1 MSWESTGSVTPRS
14 WPRPAPTSSSRTWP
28 SCWRSISERA
38 QELPHEQSDG
48 SHGSHELGPPPACRG
63 QRGEAVTEG
72 RATFP
77 IEPWSLTEVGLDHSS
92 LGVHESVFALTNGH
106 IGMRGSFEEGEPVVV
121 PGTYLNGFFEE
132 RPLPYAEAGYGFPEQ
147 GQTMV
152 NVTDGKLIRLLVKDS
167 PLDLDYGEIID
178 HHRTLDL
185 RAGVL
190 RRSTEWRSPGGR
202 TVRVT
207 STRLVS
213 LARRSIA
220 AIEYKVEV
228 TDDLGDLYV
237 ALQSDL
243 LANEAVPSD
252 EDDPRAAA
260 MLARPLQ
267 SELAVGR
274 GRRAVLV
281 HRTKRSRLRL
291 AAGMDHVIEIP
302 DTSTEDIEANG
313 DLARYTL
320 AARIPPGGSL
330 KLVKFLAYG
339 WSSRRSSPAL
349 RDQVEAALA
358 TAKLAG
364 WERLAREQRELLDQH
379 WDEADVEIE
388 GDDELQQAVRVGMFH
403 VLQAGLRGE
412 RQPIPAKGLTGPGY
426 DGHTFW
432 DTEAYVLPVLTYTA
446 PHAVRD
452 ALRWRHSTLAMAQ
465 ERARVLGRRGA
476 AFPWRTI
483 RGEETSGYWPAGT
496 AAFHINADIAD
507 AVVRYWNATLDEDFD
522 RDFGAELLI
531 ETARLWASLGHFDPE
546 HGFRIDGVTGPDEY
560 TAVVDNNVYT
570 NLMAQRNLREAAE
583 AVKRQPDVAGRL
595 DVEADEVEVW
605 LRAAALMAV
614 PYDTQRGVH
623 MQSDAFTH
631 HQEWD
636 FEHTPQDK
644 YPLLLHYPYFEIYRK
659 QVCKQADLV
668 MALHL
673 RGDAF
678 TLEEKIADFAYYEA
692 RTTRDSSLSASQQ
705 AVVAAE
711 TGHLQL
717 AYDYWAEAAL
727 TDLQNLHH
735 NSGHGLHIA
744 SLAGGWM
751 VAVAGFGGMRDHD
764 GRLTFAPRLP
774 PRIRRLAFRV
784 VFQSRCLAV
793 TVTAEQAT
801 YRLGDGG
808 EGPEIAHHRQVTV
821 DHRDLV
827 LNIPPAPEVDPVH
840 QPLGCEPRRRARAET
855 PARHPSAPDSAR
867 LR

>member
-1 MSWESTGSVTPRS
+1 
-14 WPRPAPTSSSRTWP
+14 
-28 SCWRSISERA
+28 
-38 QELPHEQSDG
+38 
-48 SHGSHELGPPPACRG
+48 
-63 QRGEAVTEG
+63 VTEG
-72 RATFP
+72 RAVFP
-77 IEPWSLTEVGLDHSS
+77 IEPWALTEVGLDHAS
-92 LGVHESVFALTNGH
+92 LAVHESVFALANGH
-106 IGMRGSFEEGEPVVV
+106 LGMRGSFEEGEPVAV

-132 RPLPYAEAGYGFPEQ
+132 RPLPYAEAGYGFPEM
-147 GQTMV
+147 GQTVV
-152 NVTDGKLIRLLVKDS
+152 NATDGKLIRLLVRDS
-167 PLDLDYGEIID
+167 PLDLNYGEIID
-178 HHRTLDL
+178 HRRTLDL
-185 RAGVL
+185 KAGVL

-220 AIEYKVEV
+220 AIEYQVEL

-243 LANEAVPSD
+243 LANEDGAAAD

-260 MLARPLQ
+260 ALASPLQ
-267 SELAVGR
+267 CELAAGR

-281 HRTKRSRLRL
+281 HRTKRSRLRM
-291 AAGMDHVIEIP
+291 AAGMDHVIQIP
-302 DTSTEDIEANG
+302 DTSTEDIEAGG
-313 DLARYTL
+313 DLARYSL
-320 AARIPPGGSL
+320 AARIPPRGSL

-364 WERLAREQRELLDQH
+364 FDRLLQEQRELLAQH
-379 WDEADVEIE
+379 WDEADVEIH

-412 RQPIPAKGLTGPGY
+412 RQAIPAKGLTGPGY

-432 DTEAYVLPVLTYTA
+432 DTETYVLPVLTYTA
-446 PHAVRD
+446 PHAARD
-452 ALRWRHSTLAMAQ
+452 ALRWRHSTLGLARD
-465 ERARVLGRRGA
+465 RARVLGLRGA

-507 AVVRYWNATLDEDFD
+507 AVARYHYATLDDDFD

-531 ETARLWASLGHFDPE
+531 ETARLWASLGHFDAE

-570 NLMAQRNLREAAE
+570 NLMAQRNLREAAA
-583 AVKRQPDVAGRL
+583 AVRRQQDVAGRL
-595 DVEADEVEVW
+595 RVTSDEVEEW
-605 LRAAALMAV
+605 LRAASLMAV

-623 MQSDAFTH
+623 MQSDGFTH
-631 HQEWD
+631 HEEWD
-636 FEHTPQDK
+636 FDNTPPGA
-644 YPLLLHYPYFEIYRK
+644 YPLLLNYPYFEIYRT
-659 QVCKQADLV
+659 QVVKQADLV

-678 TLEEKIADFAYYEA
+678 TLDEKIANFAYYEA

-711 TGHLQL
+711 TGHLEL
-717 AYDYWAEAAL
+717 AHQYWAEAAL

-744 SLAGGWM
+744 SLAGGWT
-751 VAVAGFGGMRDHD
+751 VAVAGFGGMRDH
-764 GRLTFAPRLP
+764 GGELSFAPRLP
-774 PRIRRLAFRV
+774 SRLTRLRFRV
-784 VFQSRCLAV
+784 VYRGRKLTV
-793 TVTAEQAT
+793 TVEPDRVV
-801 YRLGDGG
+801 YRLVDGD
-808 EGPEIAHHRQVTV
+808 PLEIRHHGRQVVV
-821 DHRDLV
+821 DHQDLV
-827 LNIPPAPEVDPVH
+827 LDIPPAPQAEPVR
-840 QPLGCEPRRRARAET
+840 QPPGCEPRRRNR
-855 PARHPSAPDSAR
+855 PPVH
-867 LR
+867 

>member
-1 MSWESTGSVTPRS
+1 M
-14 WPRPAPTSSSRTWP
+14 
-28 SCWRSISERA
+28 
-38 QELPHEQSDG
+38 
-48 SHGSHELGPPPACRG
+48 
-63 QRGEAVTEG
+63 TEG

-77 IEPWSLTEVGLDHSS
+77 VEPWSLTEIGVDHSS
-92 LGVHESVFALTNGH
+92 LGVHESVFALANGH

-132 RPLPYAEAGYGFPEQ
+132 RPLPYAEAGYGYPEQ
-147 GQTMV
+147 GQTVV
-152 NVTDGKLIRLLVKDS
+152 NVTDGKLIRLLVNDS
-167 PLDLDYGEIID
+167 PMDLNYGEVLS
-178 HHRTLDL
+178 HRRTLDL

-190 RRSTEWRSPGGR
+190 RRVTEWRSPGGR
-202 TVRVT
+202 SVRVT

-213 LARRSIA
+213 LTRRSIA
-220 AIEYKVEV
+220 AVEYQVEV
-228 TDDLGDLYV
+228 IDDLGDLYV

-243 LANEAVPSD
+243 LANEVNRLES
-252 EDDPRAAA
+252 EDPRAAA
-260 MLARPLQ
+260 SLERPLQ
-267 SELAVGR
+267 AEFSVGR
-274 GRRAVLV
+274 GRHAVLV
-281 HRTKRSRLRL
+281 HRTARSRLRM
-291 AAGMDHVIEIP
+291 AAGMDHLIDIP

-320 AARIPPGGSL
+320 AARIPPGASL

-339 WSSRRSSPAL
+339 WSSRRSGAAL

-364 WERLAREQRELLDQH
+364 FERLMREQRELLDQH

-388 GDDELQQAVRVGMFH
+388 GDDQLQQAVRVGMFH
-403 VLQAGLRGE
+403 VLQAGLRAE
-412 RQPIPAKGLTGPGY
+412 RQAIAAKGLTGPGY

-432 DTEAYVLPVLTYTA
+432 DTEAYVLPVLTYTV
-446 PHAVRD
+446 PQAVRD
-452 ALRWRHSTLAMAQ
+452 ALRWRHSTLELAR

-507 AVVRYWNATLDEDFD
+507 AVVRYHNATLDEDFD

-531 ETARLWASLGHFDPE
+531 ETGRLWASLGHFDPE

-570 NLMAQRNLREAAE
+570 NLMAQRNLREAAR
-583 AVKRQPDVAGRL
+583 AVTRQPDVAARL
-595 DVEADEVEVW
+595 GVDDDEVEEW

-623 MQSDAFTH
+623 MQSDGFTH
-631 HQEWD
+631 HEEWD
-636 FEHTPQDK
+636 FAETPADH

-659 QVCKQADLV
+659 QVVKQADLV

-678 TLEEKIADFAYYEA
+678 TLEEKIANFAYYEA

-705 AVVAAE
+705 GVVAAE
-711 TGHLQL
+711 TGHLDL
-717 AYDYWAEAAL
+717 AYQYWAEAAL

-744 SLAGGWM
+744 SLAGGWT
-751 VAVAGFGGMRDHD
+751 VAVAGFGGLRDHD
-764 GRLTFAPRLP
+764 GELTFAPRLP
-774 PRIRRLAFRV
+774 GEITRLRFRV
-784 VFQSRCLAV
+784 VYRGRKLVVSV
-793 TVTAEQAT
+793 TPTSAT
-801 YRLGDGG
+801 YRLVDG
-808 EGPEIAHHRQVTV
+808 EPLDIRHHGRQVTV
-821 DHRDLV
+821 DHTGLELDV
-827 LNIPPAPEVDPVH
+827 PPPPVVKPVQ
-840 QPLGCEPRRRARAET
+840 QPPGCEPRRRDRI
-855 PARHPSAPDSAR
+855 
-867 LR
+867 

>member
-1 MSWESTGSVTPRS
+1 
-14 WPRPAPTSSSRTWP
+14 
-28 SCWRSISERA
+28 
-38 QELPHEQSDG
+38 
-48 SHGSHELGPPPACRG
+48 
-63 QRGEAVTEG
+63 VTEG

-77 IEPWSLTEVGLDHSS
+77 IEPWALTEVGLDHPS
-92 LGVHESVFALTNGH
+92 LAVHESVFALTNGH
-106 IGMRGSFEEGEPVVV
+106 IGMRGSFEEGEPVVI

-167 PLDLDYGEIID
+167 PLDLEYGEIID
-178 HHRTLDL
+178 HTRTLDL

-220 AIEYKVEV
+220 AIEYKVEL

-243 LANEAVPSD
+243 LANEAVPTED
-252 EDDPRAAA
+252 DDPRAAA
-260 MLARPLQ
+260 ALARPLK

-281 HRTKRSRLRL
+281 HQTKRSKLRM

-302 DTSTEDIEANG
+302 DSSTEDIEATG

-320 AARIPPGGSL
+320 AARIPQGGSL
-330 KLVKFLAYG
+330 KMVKFLAYG
-339 WSSRRSSPAL
+339 WSSRRSGPAL

-364 WERLAREQRELLDQH
+364 WDRLVREQREVLDQH
-379 WDEADVEIE
+379 WDEADVEID

-403 VLQAGLRGE
+403 VLQASLRGE

-452 ALRWRHSTLAMAQ
+452 ALRWRHSTLDMAR

-476 AFPWRTI
+476 VFPWRTI
-483 RGEETSGYWPAGT
+483 RGEECSGYWPAGT

-507 AVVRYWNATLDEDFD
+507 AVVRYWNATLDDDFD

-531 ETARLWASLGHFDPE
+531 ETARLWASLGHFDTE

-560 TAVVDNNVYT
+560 TAVVDNNVFT

-583 AVKRQPDVAGRL
+583 VVKRQPDVAGRL
-595 DVEADEVEVW
+595 DVDPDEVEVW
-605 LRAAALMAV
+605 LRAASLMAV

-631 HQEWD
+631 HEEWD
-636 FEHTPQDK
+636 FANTPK
-644 YPLLLHYPYFEIYRK
+644 ENYPLLLNYPYFEIYRK
-659 QVCKQADLV
+659 QVVKQADLV

-744 SLAGGWM
+744 SLAGGWT
-751 VAVAGFGGMRDHD
+751 VAVAGFGGMRDHN
-764 GRLTFAPRLP
+764 GELAFGPRLP
-774 PRIRRLAFRV
+774 ERITRMRFRV
-784 VFQSRCLAV
+784 VYRGRKLTV
-793 TVTAEQAT
+793 TVTPGQAT
-801 YRLGDGG
+801 YRLEDG
-808 EGPEIAHHRQVTV
+808 EPLDIRHHGRQVTV
-821 DHRDLV
+821 DHQDLV
-827 LNIPPAPEVDPVH
+827 LDIPPAPKVDPVR
-840 QPLGCEPRRRARAET
+840 QPPGCEPRRRARAGSQTREHRT
-855 PARHPSAPDSAR
+855 AENS
-867 LR
+867 

>member
-1 MSWESTGSVTPRS
+1 M
-14 WPRPAPTSSSRTWP
+14 
-28 SCWRSISERA
+28 
-38 QELPHEQSDG
+38 
-48 SHGSHELGPPPACRG
+48 
-63 QRGEAVTEG
+63 TEG
-72 RATFP
+72 RASFP

-92 LGVHESVFALTNGH
+92 LGVHESVFALANGH
-106 IGMRGSFEEGEPVVV
+106 IGMRGSFDEGEPVVV
-121 PGTYLNGFFEE
+121 PGTYLNGFYEE
-132 RPLPYAEAGYGFPEQ
+132 RPLPYAEAGYGYPEQ
-147 GQTMV
+147 GQTVV

-167 PLDLDYGEIID
+167 PLDLNYGEILE
-178 HHRTLDL
+178 HRRTLDL

-190 RRSTEWRSPGGR
+190 RRVTEWRSPGGR
-202 TVRVT
+202 SVRVT

-220 AIEYKVEV
+220 AIEYQVEV
-228 TDDLGDLYV
+228 IDDLGDLYV

-243 LANEAVPSD
+243 LANELGHGDS
-252 EDDPRAAA
+252 DDPRASAS
-260 MLARPLQ
+260 LSRPLQ
-267 SELAVGR
+267 PEFSVGR

-281 HRTKRSRLRL
+281 HQTARSRLRV
-291 AAGMDHVIEIP
+291 AAGMDHVVEIP
-302 DTSTEDIEANG
+302 DSSTEDILANG

-330 KLVKFLAYG
+330 KLIKFLAYG
-339 WSSRRSSPAL
+339 WSSRRSGAAL

-364 WERLAREQRELLDQH
+364 FDRLMREQRDLLDQH

-432 DTEAYVLPVLTYTA
+432 DTETYVLPVLTYTA
-446 PHAVRD
+446 PEAARD
-452 ALRWRHSTLAMAQ
+452 ALRWRHSILELAR
-465 ERARVLGRRGA
+465 ERARVLGLRGA
-476 AFPWRTI
+476 VFPWRTI

-507 AVVRYWNATLDEDFD
+507 AVVRYLNATDDADFD

-531 ETARLWASLGHFDPE
+531 ETARLWASLGHFDAE

-560 TAVVDNNVYT
+560 TAVVDNNVFT
-570 NLMAQRNLREAAE
+570 NLMAQRNLREAAR
-583 AVKRQPDVAGRL
+583 AVTRQPDVAGRL
-595 DVEADEVEVW
+595 RVAEAEVEVW

-631 HQEWD
+631 HEEWD
-636 FEHTPQDK
+636 FAGTPAEN

-659 QVCKQADLV
+659 QVVKQADLV

-678 TLEEKIADFAYYEA
+678 TLEEKIANFAYYEA

-705 AVVAAE
+705 GVVAAE
-711 TGHLQL
+711 TGHLDL

-744 SLAGGWM
+744 SLAGGWT

-764 GRLTFAPRLP
+764 GALTFAPRLP
-774 PRIRRLAFRV
+774 RRLTRLRFRMVFRGRKLV
-784 VFQSRCLAV
+784 VSV
-793 TVTAEQAT
+793 TPTTAT
-801 YRLGDGG
+801 YRLVDGD
-808 EGPEIAHHRQVTV
+808 PLEIRHHGRQVIV
-821 DHRDLV
+821 DHTDLV
-827 LNIPPAPEVDPVH
+827 LDVPPAPHVEPVS
-840 QPLGCEPRRRARAET
+840 QPPGCEPRRRTRAGT
-855 PARHPSAPDSAR
+855 PPLEHRTADERH
-867 LR
+867 

>member
-1 MSWESTGSVTPRS
+1 M
-14 WPRPAPTSSSRTWP
+14 
-28 SCWRSISERA
+28 
-38 QELPHEQSDG
+38 
-48 SHGSHELGPPPACRG
+48 
-63 QRGEAVTEG
+63 TEG

-167 PLDLDYGEIID
+167 PLDLNYGEIID
-178 HHRTLDL
+178 HRRTLDL

-202 TVRVT
+202 KVRVT

-243 LANEAVPSD
+243 LANEGTVTD
-252 EDDPRAAA
+252 EGDPRAAA
-260 MLARPLQ
+260 VLARPLH
-267 SELAVGR
+267 SEMSIGR
-274 GRRAVLV
+274 GRRGVLV
-281 HRTKRSRLRL
+281 HRTKRSHLRI
-291 AAGMDHVIEIP
+291 AAGMDHTIEIP

-330 KLVKFLAYG
+330 RLVKYLAYG
-339 WSSRRSSPAL
+339 WSSRRSGEAL

-364 WERLAREQRELLDQH
+364 WDRLVREQRELLDQH

-388 GDDELQQAVRVGMFH
+388 GDEELQQAVRVGMFH

-452 ALRWRHSTLAMAQ
+452 ALRWRHSTLDMARD
-465 ERARVLGRRGA
+465 RAKVLGRRGA
-476 AFPWRTI
+476 VFPWRTI
-483 RGEETSGYWPAGT
+483 RGEECSGYWPAGT

-507 AVVRYWNATLDEDFD
+507 AVVRYYNATLDDDFD

-531 ETARLWASLGHFDPE
+531 ETARLWASLGHFDTE

-560 TAVVDNNVYT
+560 TAVVDNNVFT

-595 DVEADEVEVW
+595 EVDPDEVEVW

-631 HQEWD
+631 HEEWD
-636 FEHTPQDK
+636 FENTPK
-644 YPLLLHYPYFEIYRK
+644 ENYPLLLNYPYFEIYRK
-659 QVCKQADLV
+659 QVVKQADLV

-678 TLEEKIADFAYYEA
+678 TLEEKIANFAYYEA
-692 RTTRDSSLSASQQ
+692 RTTRDSSLSASVQ

-717 AYDYWAEAAL
+717 AYEYWAEAAL

-744 SLAGGWM
+744 SLAGGWT
-751 VAVAGFGGMRDHD
+751 VAVAGFGGMRDHN
-764 GRLTFAPRLP
+764 GELTFGPRLP
-774 PRIRRLAFRV
+774 PRITRMRFRV
-784 VFQSRCLAV
+784 VYRGRKL
-793 TVTAEQAT
+793 TVTITHECAT
-801 YRLGDGG
+801 YRLEDG
-808 EGPEIAHHRQVTV
+808 EPLDIRHHGRQVTV
-821 DHRDLV
+821 DHTDLV
-827 LNIPPAPEVDPVH
+827 LDIPPPPQVEPVR
-840 QPLGCEPRRRARAET
+840 QPKGCEPRRRSRT
-855 PARHPSAPDSAR
+855 
-867 LR
+867 

>member
-1 MSWESTGSVTPRS
+1 M
-14 WPRPAPTSSSRTWP
+14 
-28 SCWRSISERA
+28 
-38 QELPHEQSDG
+38 
-48 SHGSHELGPPPACRG
+48 
-63 QRGEAVTEG
+63 TEG
-72 RATFP
+72 RAVFP
-77 IEPWSLTEVGLDHSS
+77 IEPWALTEVGLDHAS
-92 LGVHESVFALTNGH
+92 LAVHESVFALANGH
-106 IGMRGSFEEGEPVVV
+106 LGMRGSFEEGEPVAV

-132 RPLPYAEAGYGFPEQ
+132 RPLPYAEAGYGFPEM
-147 GQTMV
+147 GQTVV
-152 NVTDGKLIRLLVKDS
+152 NATDGKLIRLLVRDS
-167 PLDLDYGEIID
+167 PLDLNYGEIID
-178 HHRTLDL
+178 HRRTLDL
-185 RAGVL
+185 KAGVL

-220 AIEYKVEV
+220 AIEYQVEL

-243 LANEAVPSD
+243 LANEDGAAAD

-260 MLARPLQ
+260 ALASPLQ
-267 SELAVGR
+267 CELAAGR

-281 HRTKRSRLRL
+281 HRTKRSRLRM
-291 AAGMDHVIEIP
+291 AAGMDHVIQIP
-302 DTSTEDIEANG
+302 DTSTEDIEAGG
-313 DLARYTL
+313 DLARYSL
-320 AARIPPGGSL
+320 AARIPPRGSL

-364 WERLAREQRELLDQH
+364 FDRLLQEQRELLAQH
-379 WDEADVEIE
+379 WDEADVEIH

-412 RQPIPAKGLTGPGY
+412 RQAIPAKGLTGPGY

-432 DTEAYVLPVLTYTA
+432 DTETYVLPVLTYTA
-446 PHAVRD
+446 PHAARD
-452 ALRWRHSTLAMAQ
+452 ALRWRHSTLGLARD
-465 ERARVLGRRGA
+465 RARVLGLRGA

-507 AVVRYWNATLDEDFD
+507 AVARYHYATLDDDFD

-531 ETARLWASLGHFDPE
+531 ETARLWASLGHFDAE

-570 NLMAQRNLREAAE
+570 NLMAQRNLREAAA
-583 AVKRQPDVAGRL
+583 AVRRQQDVAGRL
-595 DVEADEVEVW
+595 RVTSDEVEEW
-605 LRAAALMAV
+605 LRAASLMAV

-623 MQSDAFTH
+623 MQSDGFTH
-631 HQEWD
+631 HEEWD
-636 FEHTPQDK
+636 FDNTPPGA
-644 YPLLLHYPYFEIYRK
+644 YPLLLNYPYFEIYRT
-659 QVCKQADLV
+659 QVVKQADLV

-678 TLEEKIADFAYYEA
+678 TLDEKIANFAYYEA

-711 TGHLQL
+711 TGHLEL
-717 AYDYWAEAAL
+717 AHQYWAEAAL

-744 SLAGGWM
+744 SLAGGWT
-751 VAVAGFGGMRDHD
+751 VAVAGFGGMRDH
-764 GRLTFAPRLP
+764 GGELSFAPRLP
-774 PRIRRLAFRV
+774 SRLTRLRFRV
-784 VFQSRCLAV
+784 VYRGRKLTV
-793 TVTAEQAT
+793 TVEPDRVV
-801 YRLGDGG
+801 YRLVDGD
-808 EGPEIAHHRQVTV
+808 PLEIRHHGRQVVV
-821 DHRDLV
+821 DHQDLV
-827 LNIPPAPEVDPVH
+827 LDIPPAPQAEPVR
-840 QPLGCEPRRRARAET
+840 QPPGCEPRRRNR
-855 PARHPSAPDSAR
+855 PPVH
-867 LR
+867 

>member
-1 MSWESTGSVTPRS
+1 M
-14 WPRPAPTSSSRTWP
+14 
-28 SCWRSISERA
+28 
-38 QELPHEQSDG
+38 
-48 SHGSHELGPPPACRG
+48 
-63 QRGEAVTEG
+63 TEG

-77 IEPWSLTEVGLDHSS
+77 IEPWSLTEIGLDPAS
-92 LGVHESVFALTNGH
+92 LGVHESVFALANGH
-106 IGMRGSFEEGEPVVV
+106 IGMRGSFEEGEPSVI

-132 RPLPYAEAGYGFPEQ
+132 RPLPHAEAGYGFPEQ

-167 PLDLDYGEIID
+167 PLDLNYGEIVE
-178 HHRTLDL
+178 HRRTLDL
-185 RAGVL
+185 RDGVL
-190 RRSTEWRSPGGR
+190 RRVTEWLSPGGR

-213 LARRSIA
+213 LTRRSIA
-220 AIEYKVEV
+220 AIEYQVEI
-228 TDDLGDLYV
+228 TDDQGDLYV

-243 LANEAVPSD
+243 LANEAGQGTG
-252 EDDPRAAA
+252 EGDPRFAAA
-260 MLARPLQ
+260 LAKPLQ
-267 SELAVGR
+267 SELAVAR

-281 HRTKRSRLRL
+281 HRTKRSRLRV

-302 DTSTEDIEANG
+302 DTSTEDIEASG

-320 AARIPPGGSL
+320 AARIPPGGVL
-330 KLVKFLAYG
+330 KLTKFLAYG
-339 WSSRRSSPAL
+339 WSSRRSDAAV

-364 WERLAREQRELLDQH
+364 FERLLREQRELLDHH
-379 WDEADVEIE
+379 WNEADVEIE

-412 RQPIPAKGLTGPGY
+412 RQAIPAKGLTGPGY
-426 DGHTFW
+426 DGHAFW

-446 PHAVRD
+446 PHAARD
-452 ALRWRHSTLAMAQ
+452 ALRWRHSILDKARD
-465 ERARVLGRRGA
+465 RAKVLGLRGA

-483 RGEETSGYWPAGT
+483 RGEECSGYWPAGT

-507 AVVRYWNATLDEDFD
+507 AVVRYRNATLDEDFD
-522 RDFGAELLI
+522 RDFGAELLV
-531 ETARLWASLGHFDPE
+531 ETARLWASLGHFDVE

-560 TAVVDNNVYT
+560 TAVVDNNVFT

-583 AVKRQPDVAGRL
+583 AVRRQPDVAGRL
-595 DVEADEVEVW
+595 EVTGDEVEVW

-631 HQEWD
+631 HEEWD
-636 FEHTPQDK
+636 FENTPQDH
-644 YPLLLHYPYFEIYRK
+644 YPLLMHYPYFDIYRK
-659 QVCKQADLV
+659 QVVKQADLV

-692 RTTRDSSLSASQQ
+692 RTTRDSSLSASVQG
-705 AVVAAE
+705 VVAAE

-735 NSGHGLHIA
+735 NSGQGLHIA
-744 SLAGGWM
+744 SLAGGWT
-751 VAVAGFGGMRDHD
+751 VAVAGFGGLRDHN
-764 GRLTFAPRLP
+764 GELTFGPRLP
-774 PRIRRLAFRV
+774 ERISRMRFRV
-784 VFQSRCLAV
+784 VYRGRRLTVAV
-793 TVTAEQAT
+793 TKQTAT
-801 YRLGDGG
+801 YCVEDG
-808 EGPEIAHHRQVTV
+808 EPLDIRHHGRQVTV
-821 DHRDLV
+821 GHDSLV
-827 LNIPPAPEVDPVH
+827 LEIPPPPKVEPVR
-840 QPLGCEPRRRARAET
+840 QPAGCAPRRRR
-855 PARHPSAPDSAR
+855 RD
-867 LR
+867 